1 MIRRILLLA
10 LLLATFAGCRSAG
23 SAADPVVTDPPDY
36 DLDHPPQILDAR
48 IDVDGDAVNAIVY
61 TAQGAGPHPTIVLLH
76 GFPGFEK
83 NLDLAQAARRAGW
96 NVVFFHYRGTW
107 GSEGTFS
114 MVRVLEDVAAVVDA
128 IREEPFA
135 SQHRIAAG
143 RVALVGHSMGGF
155 AALVSGGELDSVACV
170 ASLAGAN
177 LGALARASASVEG
190 GALAMAASLDDW
202 SGPVVGPG
210 GAALV
215 EEVMANAERFDP
227 TTHRAQLA
235 RKVVLLV
242 GGRLDDVTTVTM
254 HHAPLVEALRAEG
267 ADRLRER
274 VFAFGDHAFSGQRV
288 ALARTLV
295 DWLEAECRPAL

>member
-1 MIRRILLLA
+1 MILRFSVVVFVLILTVA
-10 LLLATFAGCRSAG
+10 CQSVGQRP
-23 SAADPVVTDPPDY
+23 DPAVTDPAVY
-36 DLDHPPQILDAR
+36 DLAHPPLIADVR
-48 IDVDGDAVNAIVY
+48 IDVDGDAVNAIIY
-61 TAQGAGPHPTIVLLH
+61 EAQGAGPHPTLVLLH

-114 MVRVLEDVAAVVDA
+114 MVRILEDVATVVDA
-128 IREEPFA
+128 IREASFA
-135 SQHRIAAG
+135 AAHRIAPD

-155 AALVSGGELDSVACV
+155 ASLVSAAEIEEVACV

-190 GALAMAASLDDW
+190 GAEAMAASLDGW

-210 GAALV
+210 GAAIV
-215 EEVMANAERFDP
+215 EEVAANAERFD
-227 TTHRAQLA
+227 TTLHGAQLA
-235 RKVVLLV
+235 RKAVLLV
-242 GGRLDDVTTVTM
+242 AGALDEVTTVTM
-254 HHAPLVEALRAEG
+254 HHAPLVEVLRAER
-267 ADRLRER
+267 AETLRER
-274 VFAFGDHAFSGQRV
+274 VFDFGDHSFSGQRV

-295 DWLEAECRPAL
+295 DWLEEDCRPAL

>member
-1 MIRRILLLA
+1 MIRRTPLLVLLLLA
-10 LLLATFAGCRSAG
+10 VAGCRSIGPAP
-23 SAADPVVTDPPDY
+23 DPVVADPPDY
-36 DLDHPPQILDAR
+36 DLEHPPQILDAR

-61 TAQGAGPHPTIVLLH
+61 AAQGAGPHPTVVLLH

-107 GSEGTFS
+107 GSEGRFS
-114 MVRVLEDVAAVVDA
+114 MLGVLEDVAAVVHA
-128 IREEPFA
+128 VREEPLA
-135 SQHRIAAG
+135 STHRIADG
-143 RVALVGHSMGGF
+143 PVALVGHSMGGF
-155 AALVSGGELDSVACV
+155 AALVSGGELEDVACV

-177 LGALARASASVEG
+177 LGALARASASVDG
-190 GALAMAASLDDW
+190 GAHAMAASLDGW

-215 EEVMANAERFDP
+215 EEIMANAERFDP

-242 GGRLDDVTTVTM
+242 GGGLDDVTTVTM
-254 HHAPLVEALRAEG
+254 HHAPVVEALRAEG
-267 ADRLRER
+267 AVRLRER
-274 VFAFGDHAFSGQRV
+274 VFAFGDHSFSGQRV

-295 DWLEAECRPAL
+295 DWLEEECRPAL